1 MKREVKTIELSIK
14 QNLQHQNP
22 QFGHTQGEIKKNLQK
37 STLALRTEFH
47 PVFPFS

>member
-14 QNLQHQNP
+14 QNP

-37 STLALRTEFH
+37 TTLALRSEFH
-47 PVFPFS
+47 PVFRFS